1 MALLQNF
8 GLVKTA
14 EGEAIVT
21 QIPYPKLR
29 DDYLIIQTIAV
40 ALNPTDW
47 QNIDEPFK
55 VNQKPTLTG
64 CDAAGV
70 VVEVGKNVTKNFKK
84 GDRVAG
90 IAHGGMFLVGQC
102 YIIKYS
108 SSQAISFSLRTVLLR
123 ISSPSKEM

>member
-1 MALLQNF
+1 MAVLQNF

-29 DDYLIIQTIAV
+29 DDYLIIRTIAV

-55 VNQKPTLTG
+55 VDQKPTLTG

-70 VVEVGKNVTKNFKK
+70 VVEVGKNVTKKFKK

-90 IAHGGMFLVGQC
+90 IAHGGMCLD
-102 YIIKYS
+102 
-108 SSQAISFSLRTVLLR
+108 R
-123 ISSPSKEM
+123 